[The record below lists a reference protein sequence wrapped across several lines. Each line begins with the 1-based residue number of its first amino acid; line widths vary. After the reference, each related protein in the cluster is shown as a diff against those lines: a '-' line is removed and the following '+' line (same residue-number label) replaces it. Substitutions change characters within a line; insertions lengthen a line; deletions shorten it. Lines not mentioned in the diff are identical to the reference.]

1 MSNQIIKNKTI
12 QLVFPKQ
19 REQDAHLPKDL
30 SQYKNKNFFN
40 LFATDVDEITNWFG
54 KFKVDS
60 LEIVINSIINTEE
73 ETKLFVGKRENEPA
87 VKLILKPKDSA
98 TINFQK
104 DENHD
109 NRANI
114 NESLI

>member
-1 MSNQIIKNKTI
+1 MSNQLINNKKV
-12 QLVFPKQ
+12 QLVFPRQ
-19 REQDAHLPKDL
+19 REQDVHLPKDL

-40 LFATDVDEITNWFG
+40 LFTIDVDEITNWFG

-60 LEIVINSIINTEE
+60 LEIVIDSIINTEE

-87 VKLILKPKDSA
+87 VKLILKPNDSE

-104 DENHD
+104 DENHG
-109 NRANI
+109 NSSNI